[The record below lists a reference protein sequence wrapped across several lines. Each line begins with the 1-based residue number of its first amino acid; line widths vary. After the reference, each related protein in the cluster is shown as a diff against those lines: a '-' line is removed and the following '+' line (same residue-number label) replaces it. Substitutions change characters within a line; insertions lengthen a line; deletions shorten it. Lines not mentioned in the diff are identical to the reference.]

1 MKSPAKF
8 FSFCMIFILAIVGL
22 LYIPTISFNLFSDKE
37 NIFLGKIISSKP
49 KNIKG
54 KQALVESGISTPE
67 EFTFFDTLDDPA
79 MKKYLPLN
87 GSIQRNVQSESNSI
101 QLSKGIA
108 ISKWVRKIT
117 SQFESVDPFY
127 K

>member
-1 MKSPAKF
+1 MSDTSDVSKIKE
-8 FSFCMIFILAIVGL
+8 LRKDL
-22 LYIPTISFNLFSDKE
+22 DKE
-37 NIFLGKIISSKP
+37 TNFL
-49 KNIKG
+49 
-54 KQALVESGISTPE
+54 QQQME
-67 EFTFFDTLDDPA
+67 
-79 MKKYLPLN
+79 LPLN
-87 GSIQRNVQSESNSI
+87 GNKERNIQSENNSM

>member
-1 MKSPAKF
+1 MSDTSVVSKIKE
-8 FSFCMIFILAIVGL
+8 LRKDL
-22 LYIPTISFNLFSDKE
+22 DKE
-37 NIFLGKIISSKP
+37 TNFL
-49 KNIKG
+49 
-54 KQALVESGISTPE
+54 QQQME
-67 EFTFFDTLDDPA
+67 
-79 MKKYLPLN
+79 LPLME
-87 GSIQRNVQSESNSI
+87 IIERNLQSENNSM

>member
-1 MKSPAKF
+1 MLDNSVVSKIKE
-8 FSFCMIFILAIVGL
+8 LRKDL
-22 LYIPTISFNLFSDKE
+22 DKE
-37 NIFLGKIISSKP
+37 TSLL
-49 KNIKG
+49 
-54 KQALVESGISTPE
+54 QQQME
-67 EFTFFDTLDDPA
+67 
-79 MKKYLPLN
+79 LPLN
-87 GSIQRNVQSESNSI
+87 SKPERNTQVENNSI

>member
-1 MKSPAKF
+1 MSDT
-8 FSFCMIFILAIVGL
+8 SV
-22 LYIPTISFNLFSDKE
+22 ISKIKELRKDLDKE
-37 NIFLGKIISSKP
+37 TNFL
-49 KNIKG
+49 
-54 KQALVESGISTPE
+54 QQQME
-67 EFTFFDTLDDPA
+67 
-79 MKKYLPLN
+79 LPLN
-87 GSIQRNVQSESNSI
+87 GNKERNIQSENNSM

>member
-1 MKSPAKF
+1 MSD
-8 FSFCMIFILAIVGL
+8 SSV
-22 LYIPTISFNLFSDKE
+22 ISKIKELRKDLDKE
-37 NIFLGKIISSKP
+37 TVYL
-49 KNIKG
+49 
-54 KQALVESGISTPE
+54 QEQME
-67 EFTFFDTLDDPA
+67 
-79 MKKYLPLN
+79 LPLN
-87 GSIQRNVQSESNSI
+87 GDLVKNMQSENNSI

>member
-1 MKSPAKF
+1 MSDN
-8 FSFCMIFILAIVGL
+8 SIVNKVKEL
-22 LYIPTISFNLFSDKE
+22 RKDLDKE
-37 NIFLGKIISSKP
+37 TSYL
-49 KNIKG
+49 
-54 KQALVESGISTPE
+54 QEQME
-67 EFTFFDTLDDPA
+67 
-79 MKKYLPLN
+79 LPLN
-87 GSIQRNVQSESNSI
+87 GNIVKSIQSDNNSM

>member
-1 MKSPAKF
+1 MSDN
-8 FSFCMIFILAIVGL
+8 SVVGKIKEL
-22 LYIPTISFNLFSDKE
+22 RKDLDKE
-37 NIFLGKIISSKP
+37 TNFL
-49 KNIKG
+49 
-54 KQALVESGISTPE
+54 QQQMELQ
-67 EFTFFDTLDDPA
+67 
-79 MKKYLPLN
+79 LN
-87 GSIQRNVQSESNSI
+87 GNVKRNIQTENNSI

>member
-1 MKSPAKF
+1 MSDTSVVSKIKE
-8 FSFCMIFILAIVGL
+8 LRKDL
-22 LYIPTISFNLFSDKE
+22 DKE
-37 NIFLGKIISSKP
+37 TNFL
-49 KNIKG
+49 
-54 KQALVESGISTPE
+54 QQQME
-67 EFTFFDTLDDPA
+67 
-79 MKKYLPLN
+79 LPLN
-87 GSIQRNVQSESNSI
+87 GNKERDIQSENNSM

>member
-1 MKSPAKF
+1 MSDNSVVSKIKE
-8 FSFCMIFILAIVGL
+8 LRKDL
-22 LYIPTISFNLFSDKE
+22 DKE
-37 NIFLGKIISSKP
+37 TTFL
-49 KNIKG
+49 
-54 KQALVESGISTPE
+54 QQQME
-67 EFTFFDTLDDPA
+67 
-79 MKKYLPLN
+79 LPLN